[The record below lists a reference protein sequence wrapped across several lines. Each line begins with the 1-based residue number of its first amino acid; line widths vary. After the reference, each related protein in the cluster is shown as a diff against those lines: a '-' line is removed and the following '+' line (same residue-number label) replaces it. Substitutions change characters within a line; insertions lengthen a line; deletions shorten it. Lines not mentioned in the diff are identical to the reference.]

1 LKGILPP
8 QLSFAH
14 HCLYQHEQGVNADI
28 MNGGCCDYAVM
39 FDVGNYL
46 MVSGHVHVPLLG
58 WKRSFAFQLDYIYFQ
73 ANGKDRFLP
82 VFLLFR
88 YTTVNAISTH
98 LQALF

>member
-8 QLSFAH
+8 PLSFAH

-46 MVSGHVHVPLLG
+46 MVSGHSRVPSVVGGNDHSLSSVITSIFKIMEKTFALPCCGG
-58 WKRSFAFQLDYIYFQ
+58 WGRSP
-73 ANGKDRFLP
+73 FL
-82 VFLLFR
+82 
-88 YTTVNAISTH
+88 T
-98 LQALF
+98 